1 MTGNRGRFYSQ
12 AVPAEIAPGVSK
24 TMDAADTK
32 NIDVLTETIARQKA
46 DLKARMK
53 HLRKNQNTDS
63 EGQPERRPGRLYE
76 VFQAI
81 ND

>member
-1 MTGNRGRFYSQ
+1 
-12 AVPAEIAPGVSK
+12 
-24 TMDAADTK
+24 MDDSDTR

-46 DLKARMK
+46 DLNSRMK
-53 HLRKNQNTDS
+53 RLRKNQNADS

-81 ND
+81 SD